1 MVQLLDY
8 RGLRYGLDAGAVA
21 QADLPQLCPGSIVL
35 DLLQEVV
42 DKCYAVGIQRKSD
55 TVVVLRSEGVA
66 CDLINTR
73 VLYDGV
79 QKQCVV
85 SYVCVYTTLLQSGT
99 RFLVVGKLLNG
110 SFRRVLSQ
118 DVRAR
123 GTGLCRYNLASQVV
137 YASDIRIACLYQDCL
152 LGCVVRSGERN
163 DFLTCVC
170 DGVGS
175 KYSVYLIACQ
185 NGLTGTGIYLCQLIL
200 ALIAQ
205 DVACKQL
212 IQSCI
217 KAADAVVC
225 LIQLAEL

>member
-1 MVQLLDY
+1 MIRLLDY
-8 RGLRYGLDAGAVA
+8 RSLRYSLNTGTVA
-21 QADLPQLCPGSIVL
+21 QTNLPQLCPGSIVL

-42 DKCYAVGIQRKSD
+42 DKCYAVRIKRKSD

-66 CDLINTR
+66 CDFINAR
-73 VLYDGV
+73 VLYDGI

-85 SYVCVYTTLLQSGT
+85 SYVCIYTALLQSGT
-99 RFLVVGKLLNG
+99 RFLVVGELLNG

-118 DVRAR
+118 DVRAC

-137 YASDIRIACLYQDCL
+137 YASDIRVACLYQDCL

-175 KYSVYLIACQ
+175 KYSIYLITCQ
-185 NGLTGTGIYLCQLIL
+185 NGFTGAGIYLCQLIL

-205 DVACKQL
+205 NVACQ
-212 IQSCI
+212 
-217 KAADAVVC
+217 
-225 LIQLAEL
+225 